1 MSKAWLILQQI
12 AFSFSK
18 ARISFEEKKMK
29 MKEKPMGMLCPDLWS
44 QPFLQLFW
52 VKFRQ
57 KERNLFFLL
66 APVPAYLH
74 FSNLKLRSRALS
86 LTQ

>member
-1 MSKAWLILQQI
+1 
-12 AFSFSK
+12 
-18 ARISFEEKKMK
+18 
-29 MKEKPMGMLCPDLWS
+29 MGMLCPDLWS
-44 QPFLQLFW
+44 QPFLQHFG
-52 VKFRQ
+52 VKF
-57 KERNLFFLL
+57 KERTIFVL